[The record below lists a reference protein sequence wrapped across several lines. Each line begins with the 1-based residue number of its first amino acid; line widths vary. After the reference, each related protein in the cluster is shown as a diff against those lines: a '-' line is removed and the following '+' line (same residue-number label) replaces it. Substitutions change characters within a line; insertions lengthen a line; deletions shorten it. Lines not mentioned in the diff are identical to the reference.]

1 MTRGIRPRRL
11 FAALLLLV
19 LAWGLPA
26 ISRSGP
32 LADAVVAV
40 DVGHGHK
47 RPGARSAR
55 GVPEY
60 RFNLDMAR
68 LVVEELHRAGLPKAV
83 LLDADGTDIPPAGRA
98 RRANRDKAAV
108 LVSIHHD
115 SVQPHYLEYWIFE
128 GRRGRYCDRFA
139 GYSLFFSTKNPK
151 AGPSLDLAK
160 AIGESLRDA
169 GFTPTAHHA
178 EPIRG
183 ENREMVDPERGVYR
197 YDGLAVLGQAAMPA
211 VLVECGVIVNRDE
224 ETALVD
230 PDRRA
235 RQARAIARGV
245 ATFLERHLEHAVRP
259 AVSPDTF
266 ARTYNSVDHK
276 PRLSKTSP

>member
-1 MTRGIRPRRL
+1 MIRSMRPRRL
-11 FAALLLLV
+11 FAVLFLAV

-26 ISRSGP
+26 VSRSGP
-32 LADAVVAV
+32 LADALVAV

-47 RPGARSAR
+47 RPGATSAR

-68 LVVEELHRAGLPKAV
+68 LVVEELHRAGLPKAF
-83 LLDADGTDIPPAGRA
+83 LLDPTGADIPPAGRA

-115 SVQPHYLEYWIFE
+115 SVQPQYLEDWIVE

-139 GYSLFFSTKNPK
+139 GYSLFFSAKNPK

-160 AIGESLRDA
+160 AIGERLRDA

-183 ENREMVDPERGVYR
+183 ENREMVDPQRGVYR
-197 YDGLAVLGQAAMPA
+197 YDGLAVLGRAAMPA

-224 ETALVD
+224 ETALTD
-230 PDRRA
+230 PDRRV
-235 RQARAIARGV
+235 RQARAIAQGV
-245 ATFLERHLEHAVRP
+245 AVFLERAMKKTARST
-259 AVSPDTF
+259 ASP
-266 ARTYNSVDHK
+266 RT
-276 PRLSKTSP
+276 LSFEPTKM

>member
-1 MTRGIRPRRL
+1 MIQCMRPRLL
-11 FAALLLLV
+11 FAALLLAV
-19 LAWGLPA
+19 LTWSLPA
-26 ISRSGP
+26 VSLSGT
-32 LADAVVAV
+32 LAEAVVAV

-47 RPGARSAR
+47 RSGARSAR

-83 LLDADGTDIPPAGRA
+83 LLDADGADIPPADRA
-98 RRANRDKAAV
+98 RRANRNKAAV
-108 LVSIHHD
+108 FLSIHHD
-115 SVQPHYLEYWIFE
+115 SVQPHYLQDWIFE
-128 GRRGRYCDRFA
+128 ARRERYCNRFA
-139 GYSLFFSTKNPK
+139 GYSLFFSAKNPK

-160 AIGESLRDA
+160 SIGESLRNE

-197 YDGLAVLGQAAMPA
+197 YDGLAVLGRAVMPA

-230 PDRRA
+230 PERRA

-245 ATFLERHLEHAVRP
+245 AAFLERGLKHAVRS
-259 AVSPDTF
+259 ATSPDTF
-266 ARTYNSVDHK
+266 AHTYNFVGQGHSSF
-276 PRLSKTSP
+276 LISF